1 VTVAVG
7 VRAGSRDELPGER
20 GAAHLLEHLLMRGTD
35 SVSGDEIVEHID
47 GFGGTLEPF
56 TTRDWTCVAVQAPAA
71 HARTAAETV
80 LRIAASPAL
89 SQESVEAEQGVVLEE
104 IRWLQRRARQVTVEA
119 IPAEM
124 FSGHPLGAPV
134 TGSAAEVSALGVAA
148 VRAFHGRTYLN
159 ARLVSVV
166 AVGAVRQ
173 DWLTNVVER
182 ELSGVEAMPVPRGD
196 PPQPRHGS
204 VRRRLA
210 SDTTYVAV
218 GVPGQARGDPSSAAM
233 SVLNEVIGGGLSS
246 RWVRRIRGERGMAYD
261 VGSEHE
267 AFQDVGLFTL
277 YAGVPPENAAEVEA
291 DAHRV
296 LDEIGRE
303 GVAEGEFLRARER
316 AIGQVCIEMDHHYGV
331 AWRLLEQLLFHC
343 DPSSPISV
351 LQPEAQRLSRVTH
364 REVADLA
371 RSLADRPRVTSVGE
385 AAEA

>member
-1 VTVAVG
+1 MRRDGAAMTGWSAAPSVSVELTSSGVRAVAVPRADAHSVTVAVG

-148 VRAFHGRTYLN
+148 V
-159 ARLVSVV
+159 
-166 AVGAVRQ
+166 
-173 DWLTNVVER
+173 
-182 ELSGVEAMPVPRGD
+182 
-196 PPQPRHGS
+196 
-204 VRRRLA
+204 
-210 SDTTYVAV
+210 
-218 GVPGQARGDPSSAAM
+218 
-233 SVLNEVIGGGLSS
+233 
-246 RWVRRIRGERGMAYD
+246 
-261 VGSEHE
+261 
-267 AFQDVGLFTL
+267 
-277 YAGVPPENAAEVEA
+277 
-291 DAHRV
+291 
-296 LDEIGRE
+296 
-303 GVAEGEFLRARER
+303 
-316 AIGQVCIEMDHHYGV
+316 
-331 AWRLLEQLLFHC
+331 
-343 DPSSPISV
+343 
-351 LQPEAQRLSRVTH
+351 
-364 REVADLA
+364 
-371 RSLADRPRVTSVGE
+371 
-385 AAEA
+385 